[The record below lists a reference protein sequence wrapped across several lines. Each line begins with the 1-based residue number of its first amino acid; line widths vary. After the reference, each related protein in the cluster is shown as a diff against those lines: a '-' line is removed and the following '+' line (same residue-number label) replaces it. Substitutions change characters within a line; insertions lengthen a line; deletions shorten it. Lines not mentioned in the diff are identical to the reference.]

1 MVGRR
6 VAALSLVAS
15 LALAA
20 CSGSDGP
27 DVDVDVDVD
36 VDDAPSTIGGING
49 PAVVDPSFDPFA
61 TVPSAPTPTDG
72 G

>member
-6 VAALSLVAS
+6 VVALSLVAS
-15 LALAA
+15 FALAG

-27 DVDVDVDVD
+27 DVDVDDV
-36 VDDAPSTIGGING
+36 PPTIGGING

>member
-1 MVGRR
+1 MV
-6 VAALSLVAS
+6 ALSLVAS

-27 DVDVDVDVD
+27 SPGPG
-36 VDDAPSTIGGING
+36 VDDAPPTIGGING

-61 TVPSAPTPTDG
+61 TVPFAPTPTDG

>member
-6 VAALSLVAS
+6 VVALSLVAS
-15 LALAA
+15 LALAG
-20 CSGSDGP
+20 CSGSGGP
-27 DVDVDVDVD
+27 DVDVDDV
-36 VDDAPSTIGGING
+36 PSTIGGING